1 MNYPDTNEILVHVFG
16 RTDVGRTR
24 EHNEDAF
31 VVADL
36 TRNDASLQ
44 PAVRDHRVG
53 EKGTLFMVA
62 DGMGGAAAGEI
73 ASQMA
78 TEIVLKEMR
87 KNWIPSDDL
96 SAETFAIC
104 LKRATQAANAAIHGY
119 ASSHTEFRGMGT
131 TATIAG
137 LLADTL
143 YLCQVGDSRGYLVR
157 DGTAKLIT
165 KDQSLMQKLIE
176 AGELTEEE
184 AAQSERRNIILQALG
199 PESNI
204 KVDLTYQRLRR
215 NDVLVLCSDGLSG
228 QVTKDQI
235 AETVVNEPDLVS
247 ACKRLIDLANQAG
260 GPDNITVIIA
270 RFDGMGLN
278 DIEIEGDE
286 AGHRVF
292 SVNDGSP
299 PPTPPPGMERI
310 SEGPTQPMRPSG
322 DRDTMPVEKS
332 DEHEAQGIV
341 TDREESEGFR
351 SDQVDVLDEPAVNP
365 ERRSA
370 GKLIMFALLTIGF
383 IVASYFGVQ
392 MLRKVPPD
400 STAIVDSLAADSL
413 APRGDTLAPAPDT
426 TLQPPSTPRTP

>member
-1 MNYPDTNEILVHVFG
+1 MNQPDHTEILVHVFG

-36 TRNDASLQ
+36 SKNDASLQ
-44 PAVRDHRVG
+44 PSVRQHRVG
-53 EKGTLFMVA
+53 DKGTLFMVA

-78 TEIVLKEMR
+78 TEIVLREMR
-87 KNWIPSDDL
+87 KNWLPSDDA

-104 LKRATQAANAAIHGY
+104 LKRAAQAANTAIHGY
-119 ASSHTEFRGMGT
+119 ASTHQEFRGMGT

-143 YLCQVGDSRGYLVR
+143 YLCQIGDSRGYLVR
-157 DGTAKLIT
+157 DGVAKQIT

-199 PESNI
+199 PEANI

-228 QVTKDQI
+228 QVTRDQI
-235 AETVVNEPDLVS
+235 GDVINTEPDLVS

-260 GPDNITVIIA
+260 GPDNITVIVA

-278 DIEIEGDE
+278 DIAIEGDE
-286 AGHRVF
+286 VQHRVF
-292 SVNDGSP
+292 SVNDGTP
-299 PPTPPPGMERI
+299 QMTPPPGMERI
-310 SEGPTQPMRPSG
+310 TEGPTQPMRPSA
-322 DRDTMPVEKS
+322 DRTTMPVEKS
-332 DEHEAQGIV
+332 DEYEVQGIV
-341 TDREESEGFR
+341 TDRP
-351 SDQVDVLDEPAVNP
+351 EPAVVT
-365 ERRSA
+365 EEEDTELVDVDSGRRST
-370 GKLIMFALLTIGF
+370 GKIIMYALLALGF

-392 MLRKVPPD
+392 MLRNAPPD
-400 STAIVDSLAADSL
+400 SSAVSDSLAADSV
-413 APRGDTLAPAPDT
+413 APATPDT
-426 TLQPPSTPRTP
+426 AQQPPVAAPPRTP